1 MNNGK
6 DTKFTQNKRNP
17 PQHKHLTNKHHDMKT
32 EKREKNKIRKIQ
44 SYQNH
49 GYGYEDN
56 YQSYYG
62 PNDLK
67 PVHGHSGYSDSSSLD
82 KVELESL
89 VSFCFLL
96 FLIYVEFIDFIF
108 LDLTS
113 KRTVFILIP
122 FGCSLS

>member
-6 DTKFTQNKRNP
+6 GTKFTQNKRKP
-17 PQHKHLTNKHHDMKT
+17 TQHKHLTNKHDMK
-32 EKREKNKIRKIQ
+32 KRGNKIRKIQ

-49 GYGYEDN
+49 GYGYGYEDN

-62 PNDLK
+62 NDLK

-82 KVELESL
+82 DVDVESL

-96 FLIYVEFIDFIF
+96 F
-108 LDLTS
+108 
-113 KRTVFILIP
+113 
-122 FGCSLS
+122 